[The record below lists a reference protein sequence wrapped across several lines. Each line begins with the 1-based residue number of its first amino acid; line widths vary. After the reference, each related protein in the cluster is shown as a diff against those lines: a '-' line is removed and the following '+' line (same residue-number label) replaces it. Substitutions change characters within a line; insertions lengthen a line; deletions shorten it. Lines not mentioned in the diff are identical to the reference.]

1 VHYQPVVGVDQR
13 RVVGLEALV
22 RWEHPLLGTVPPDE
36 FIGLAEEDGLIVPLE
51 RWVLA
56 RATADGAALQAEGYD
71 LNLGVNIS
79 NRHLQAG
86 CLAPDVA
93 AALAA
98 SGLPPHRLVLEIT
111 ESVLLDG
118 DDGLAADLA
127 TVREMGCTLALDDF
141 GRGWSSLAYLA
152 RLPVSILKMDR
163 EFVGDIERDPRTR
176 ALVGSVTELGRTLGM
191 DVVAEGVETAGQATV
206 LQELGCDFLQGFLIS
221 RPVPIEALR
230 AAIDGFDAAV
240 LADGDPTDDTPGV
253 HSVGRVG

>member
-1 VHYQPVVGVDQR
+1 
-13 RVVGLEALV
+13 
-22 RWEHPLLGTVPPDE
+22 
-36 FIGLAEEDGLIVPLE
+36 
-51 RWVLA
+51 
-56 RATADGAALQAEGYD
+56 
-71 LNLGVNIS
+71 
-79 NRHLQAG
+79 
-86 CLAPDVA
+86 
-93 AALAA
+93 
-98 SGLPPHRLVLEIT
+98 
-111 ESVLLDG
+111 
-118 DDGLAADLA
+118 
-127 TVREMGCTLALDDF
+127 MGCTLALDDF

-230 AAIDGFDAAV
+230 AAIDGFDSAV